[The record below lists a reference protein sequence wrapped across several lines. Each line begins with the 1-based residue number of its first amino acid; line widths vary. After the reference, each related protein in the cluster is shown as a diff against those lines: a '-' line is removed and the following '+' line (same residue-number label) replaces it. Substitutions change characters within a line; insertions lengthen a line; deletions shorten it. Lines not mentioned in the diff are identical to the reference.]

1 MMDFFHIYKKIDKFL
16 SRTNVN
22 GVIEAEWNKSISTS
36 EITILRTRRN
46 GRERFV
52 MLSSFPA
59 VGGGEL
65 ALIDLD
71 TSSVS
76 SVITGNPSFS
86 LYSSEIRVNFILIY
100 FT

>member
-1 MMDFFHIYKKIDKFL
+1 M
-16 SRTNVN
+16 
-22 GVIEAEWNKSISTS
+22 IEAERNKSISTS

-46 GRERFV
+46 GRERFA

-65 ALIDLD
+65 ALIVLE

-86 LYSSEIRVNFILIY
+86 RYSSTIIKIFKKY
-100 FT
+100 F

>member
-1 MMDFFHIYKKIDKFL
+1 MDFISKYIIKNKCD
-16 SRTNVN
+16 RM
-22 GVIEAEWNKSISTS
+22 IEAERNKSITTS

-65 ALIDLD
+65 ALIVRD

-76 SVITGNPSFS
+76 SVITGSPSFS
-86 LYSSEIRVNFILIY
+86 RYSSTIKQFIDQK
-100 FT
+100 FC